1 MKHHWLKYYPW
12 DELKSKTL
20 LASFIPDPKN
30 NFDKNYWESIYKISE
45 ETKIRYEEIP
55 NPL

>member
-30 NFDKNYWESIYKISE
+30 N
-45 ETKIRYEEIP
+45 
-55 NPL
+55 L